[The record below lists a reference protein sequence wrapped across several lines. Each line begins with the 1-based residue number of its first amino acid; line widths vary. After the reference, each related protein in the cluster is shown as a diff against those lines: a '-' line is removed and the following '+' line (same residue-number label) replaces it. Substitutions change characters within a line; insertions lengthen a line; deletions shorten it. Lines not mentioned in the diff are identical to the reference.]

1 MREHIHAEQESLKQ
15 ENWRKGMSG
24 QMQVESLYEL
34 TFKLLYQVQEPPNWI
49 LKPSDVRGVE
59 MEKIEFKCQALGSP
73 NPKYT
78 WVDKEGIDA
87 TEKEGKTLIAI
98 S

>member
-1 MREHIHAEQESLKQ
+1 
-15 ENWRKGMSG
+15 
-24 QMQVESLYEL
+24 
-34 TFKLLYQVQEPPNWI
+34 
-49 LKPSDVRGVE
+49 

-98 S
+98 SLVNHPSPQRGDSPREQYISDEEDNFIVLYQLF